1 MLAVHSP
8 AVPVT
13 EQRANR
19 LTWMGIGR
27 EGVMENLG
35 RGRCEVKG
43 FLVVM
48 RLLTE
53 GLNFSASCLIKEES
67 EAMTGLV
74 NVENEEDGESQ

>member
-1 MLAVHSP
+1 MLKQFSP

-13 EQRANR
+13 EQKANR

-53 GLNFSASCLIKEES
+53 GLNF
-67 EAMTGLV
+67 
-74 NVENEEDGESQ
+74 